1 MNLIILIGYEK
12 RSNRCEIQQINGI
25 LPIIN
30 IDEKNEQSIWKYMN
44 WIVDNRLFIS

>member
-30 IDEKNEQSIWKYMN
+30 IDEKNEPSNLKIYELNCW
-44 WIVDNRLFIS
+44 